1 MLERI
6 VYVSRAAPGTGLD
19 TVFGIIR
26 AAHLRNSQAGIS
38 GGLIFLDGWFVQ
50 VLEGSPEAVTRLHAR
65 LLRDPRHAG
74 LDLRARERALC
85 RLFRGQAMALRT
97 RACLDLALLDAF
109 GYTPGFPVARFPADV
124 LLEFVVRACRPV
136 RGPARS
142 ARPRAD
148 PANRTGSD

>member
-26 AAHLRNSQAGIS
+26 AAHQRNSQAGIS

-65 LLRDPRHAG
+65 LLRDPRHAAP
-74 LDLRARERALC
+74 DLRSRERALC

-97 RACLDLALLDAF
+97 RACLDPVLLDTF
-109 GYTPGFPVARFPADV
+109 GYVPGFPIARFPSDA

-136 RGPARS
+136 RGPVRP

-148 PANRTGSD
+148 PEVRTGSD